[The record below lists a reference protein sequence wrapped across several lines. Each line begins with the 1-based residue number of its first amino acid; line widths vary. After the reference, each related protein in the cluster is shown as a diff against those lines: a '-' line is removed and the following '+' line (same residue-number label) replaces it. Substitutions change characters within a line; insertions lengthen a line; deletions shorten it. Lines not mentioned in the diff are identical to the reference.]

1 MAAPKV
7 YKSTDANAPVA
18 CATEKSLIN
27 ILDACLV
34 DGYGDMPPAG
44 WSRPFVSDDG
54 NGAVYKQGAGG
65 NGCYLKISSLAE
77 LPAATKQY
85 LNYIGKGYHGAA
97 LFEEMSDYEHGI
109 NSTPD
114 ENTNYSHAM
123 MPICSRVAVS
133 GSETTPAAWMIIADA
148 AFFYFFVWAGVAGNT
163 LPPRRAPGH
172 VFFCGRFESL
182 NIDDSGNDLVGSFS
196 SDVGSFRYYAGYNN
210 LCSSTGLKLAQ
221 LSRLSTPAEYAKN
234 NIGAN
239 ILVRRLASGA
249 VGCYP
254 AALAWGGGPLD
265 AEYDESKPLLISRPY
280 LADGIPVNNL
290 RGWLPGLYTSN
301 YSYPFDNWTV
311 VEDGD
316 RRFIAVTSDL
326 FQYLIDIGET
336 FRV

>member
-1 MAAPKV
+1 
-7 YKSTDANAPVA
+7 
-18 CATEKSLIN
+18 
-27 ILDACLV
+27 
-34 DGYGDMPPAG
+34 MPPAG

-249 VGCYP
+249 V
-254 AALAWGGGPLD
+254 
-265 AEYDESKPLLISRPY
+265 
-280 LADGIPVNNL
+280 
-290 RGWLPGLYTSN
+290 
-301 YSYPFDNWTV
+301 FDNWTV